1 VSFAIGFATVVL
13 MSLLAVRADS
23 RLAPG
28 LASLPMN
35 FAPDG
40 TVLWRA
46 PRRVALWFMPGLA
59 ALVFLLL
66 ELLAPDRLGA
76 MIAALSFLG
85 GQIFYH
91 WLIGRTA

>member
-1 VSFAIGFATVVL
+1 VSSAIGVATVVV
-13 MSLLAVRADS
+13 MSVLALRADH
-23 RLAPG
+23 RVAPG
-28 LASLPMN
+28 KASLPMS

-66 ELLAPDRLGA
+66 DLLAPDRLGA
-76 MIAALSFLG
+76 VIAAFSFLG
-85 GQIFYH
+85 GQAFYH